1 MFLDIKTKFKRKLIC
16 ITLTARW
23 ASLIQNVHILI
34 KNGVNIMPSVAK
46 EVDVILQLFDKENY
60 HYHMLM

>member
-1 MFLDIKTKFKRKLIC
+1 
-16 ITLTARW
+16 
-23 ASLIQNVHILI
+23 
-34 KNGVNIMPSVAK
+34 MPSVAK